1 MKVWLKILSLL
12 ARLECPLARCLCNIP
27 AANMVGMGET
37 ADGKF
42 MNFCGLKGTY
52 SDSGSKY
59 YGK

>member
-1 MKVWLKILSLL
+1 
-12 ARLECPLARCLCNIP
+12 
-27 AANMVGMGET
+27 MGET

-59 YGK
+59 YGKIMYSGSEKVTLIINLNLQYMDKRAL